1 MLVENV
7 NSFLLDSLRK
17 RGCFIVCAP
26 MSMIEAMYTVPIN
39 RILSIYENC
48 IVVYNG
54 DKSIC
59 SISNDSEFLVY
70 KVHHID
76 DFLNIFVINVIFN
89 REDLESFYN
98 KDYVANIDITV
109 ANAVSLA
116 IRQRIIDQRQLI
128 GPTKYSSISRLPA
141 QLFNGIY
148 NNAVKNNDIS
158 VFQSPYS
165 LDEIDSIDDQTVVK
179 HYDSVEYMNDIF
191 SDDDTVACTE
201 DEVKEL
207 ESQGKLHYNPNFSHY
222 TNIAGQ
228 TFYPVRRQV
237 VDIIP
242 PEQRIS
248 PPSNTYKINPPPV
261 LVPMIPADDIDDD
274 QNPIG
279 FVDEVIEEDPVII
292 KHKPGMRKKPNKN
305 VL

>member
-1 MLVENV
+1 MLIENV
-7 NSFLLDSLRK
+7 NSFLFDSLRK
-17 RGCFIVCAP
+17 RGCFIVCSP
-26 MSMIEAMYTVPIN
+26 ILEAMHTIPIN

-54 DKSIC
+54 DMSIC
-59 SISNDSEFLVY
+59 SVSNDSEFLVY

-76 DFLNIFVINVIFN
+76 DYLNIFVTNVIFS
-89 REDLESFYN
+89 REDLEAFYN
-98 KDYVANIDITV
+98 EDHVANIDIVV

-116 IRQRIIDQRQLI
+116 IRQRILDQRQVT
-128 GPTKYSSISRLPA
+128 GPTQYSSISCLPFP
-141 QLFNGIY
+141 LFNGIY
-148 NNAVKNNDIS
+148 NNAVENNDIS
-158 VFQSPYS
+158 AFQSPYS
-165 LDEIDSIDDQTVVK
+165 LDEIDSINDQTVVK
-179 HYDSVEYMNDIF
+179 HYDSVEYINDLF
-191 SDDDTVACTE
+191 SDDDTEACTE

-207 ESQGKLHYNPNFSHY
+207 KSQGKLQYDPNFNHY

-228 TFYPVRRQV
+228 NFYQVRRQV

-248 PPSNTYKINPPPV
+248 PPSNTYKINTPQV
-261 LVPMIPADDIDDD
+261 LAHMVPSDDIDNY

-279 FVDEVIEEDPVII
+279 FVVDEVIEEDPVII
-292 KHKPGMRKKPNKN
+292 KHKPVIRKKSNKN